1 MLHEMGELEI
11 NEPLHGF
18 LLTLGSWNQAEILKE
33 ALQVDIWRSR
43 QSTLHNLRTP
53 CESSMFLLFFPALD
67 TGVALRGILFGQY
80 LA

>member
-18 LLTLGSWNQAEILKE
+18 LLTLGSWNQAKILKE

-43 QSTLHNLRTP
+43 
-53 CESSMFLLFFPALD
+53 
-67 TGVALRGILFGQY
+67 
-80 LA
+80 